1 MAETKNIS
9 YLNKSFSDFK
19 STLIDYAKAYF
30 PSAYND
36 FSEASPGLM
45 FIEMASYV
53 GDVLSFYVDTQL
65 QENFLLYTKEKSNAI
80 ALAYS
85 LGYRPKVSYASHVEL
100 EISQLAPAITDVLSG
115 QDIPDSDYCMV
126 IPANSSVSS
135 INGINFITLEDLDF
149 SITSGRDVSFFS
161 NTNFLLT
168 KRVKAISAEVK
179 TITHN
184 FGSTPTKFNSLL
196 INDDSKILQ
205 VLEVTDSLSN
215 RWYEVPYLAQ
225 ENVINKTI
233 NSSSNIDGVNYV
245 LGYTKTPRRFVTRF
259 DADGTLELQF
269 GAGVKSDADTV
280 LLPNPNDAA
289 LGTVQDVY
297 DPSNTYNKAAIFVT
311 REYGLAP
318 TGTFTIK
325 YLVGGGVASNVD
337 SNNIIR
343 KEFTVNDISYKGN
356 ISTQNKNDYFETLT
370 ITNPLPSS
378 GGRDGDTVE
387 EIRQNTLHAFAA
399 QNRAVTKQDY
409 MSRILSMDN
418 DFGSVA
424 KVYISQDAQLSPNS
438 GNDRLLDNNPL
449 SISAYVLA
457 YNANKNIISAS
468 TALKN
473 NIKTHLSEYKLLT
486 DSINIKNAFYINV
499 GVNFDITISTGYSN
513 KDVLT
518 NCLTALKDHFD
529 ISKWQINQPIILS
542 DVNSIL
548 LQVKGVQSV
557 VKVELSNKQGGNY
570 SPYGYDIKGA
580 TKNGV
585 IYPSMDPAIFEVR
598 YPDVDI
604 QGRVITL

>member
-9 YLNKSFSDFK
+9 YLNKDFSDFK
-19 STLIDYAKAYF
+19 STLIEYAKSYF
-30 PSAYND
+30 PTVYND

-100 EISQLAPAITDVLSG
+100 EISQLVPAITDVITG
-115 QDIPDSDYCMV
+115 TEVPDSDFCMV
-126 IPANSSVSS
+126 LPANTPISS
-135 INGINFITLEDLDF
+135 IDGIKFITLEEVDF
-149 SITSGRDVSFFS
+149 SITSNREVSFFS

-168 KRVKAISAEVK
+168 KKVKAISAEIK
-179 TITHN
+179 TVTNN
-184 FGSTPTKFNSLL
+184 FGSTPTKFNSF
-196 INDDSKILQ
+196 IVNDEKILQ
-205 VLEVTDSLSN
+205 VLEVTDSTSN
-215 RWYEVPYLAQ
+215 KWYEVPYLAQ
-225 ENVINKTI
+225 ENIINKTA
-233 NSSSNIDGVNYV
+233 NSTSNTDGVNYI
-245 LGYTKTPRRFVTRF
+245 LSYTKTPRRFVTRL
-259 DADGTLELQF
+259 DSDGTLELQF
-269 GAGVKSDADTV
+269 GAGVRSDADTV

-289 LGTVQDVY
+289 LGTVQDIY
-297 DPSNTYNKAAIFVT
+297 DPANTYNKAAIFVT

-337 SNNIIR
+337 SNTIVR
-343 KEFTVNDISYKGN
+343 KEFTISDITFKGN
-356 ISTQNKNDYFETLT
+356 ITQQNKTDYFDTLT
-370 ITNPLPSS
+370 ITNPLPAS

-449 SISAYVLA
+449 AISAYVLA
-457 YNANKNIISAS
+457 YNASKNIISAS

-486 DSINIKNAFYINV
+486 DSINIKNAYYINI
-499 GVNFDITISTGYSN
+499 GVNFDITISTGYN
-513 KDVLT
+513 NRDVIT
-518 NCLTALKDHFD
+518 NCLTALKEHFN
-529 ISKWQINQPIILS
+529 ISNWQINQPIILS
-542 DVNSIL
+542 DINSIL
-548 LQVKGVQSV
+548 LQVNGVQSV
-557 VKVELSNKQGGNY
+557 VKVEISNKQGGNY

-585 IYPSMDPAIFEVR
+585 IYPSLDPAIFEVR

>member
-1 MAETKNIS
+1 MAESKNIS

-19 STLIDYAKAYF
+19 STLINYAKSYF
-30 PSAYND
+30 PTAYND

-85 LGYRPKVSYASHVEL
+85 LGYRPKISYASHVEL
-100 EISQLAPAITDVLSG
+100 EISQLVPAITDILTG
-115 QDIPDSDYCMV
+115 TQIPDPDFCMV
-126 IPANSSVSS
+126 LPANTPVSS
-135 INGINFITLEDLDF
+135 ISGVKFIILDEVDF
-149 SITSGRDVSFFS
+149 STTSNREISFFS
-161 NTNFLLT
+161 NTNFLLI
-168 KRVKAISAEVK
+168 KKVKAISAEVK

-184 FGSTPTKFNSLL
+184 FGSTPTKFNSFI
-196 INDDSKILQ
+196 INDEKILQ
-205 VLEVTDSLSN
+205 VLEVTDSTSN
-215 RWYEVPYLAQ
+215 KWYEVPYLAQ
-225 ENVINKTI
+225 ENIINKTV
-233 NSSSNIDGVNYV
+233 NSTSNTDGVNYI
-245 LGYTKTPRRFVTRF
+245 LSYTKTPRRFVTRL
-259 DADGTLELQF
+259 DSDGTLEIQF
-269 GAGVKSDADTV
+269 GAGVRSDADTV

-289 LGTVQDVY
+289 LGTVQDIY

-318 TGTFTIK
+318 TGVFTMK
-325 YLVGGGVASNVD
+325 YLVGGGVISNVD
-337 SNNIIR
+337 SNTIVR
-343 KEFTVNDISYKGN
+343 KEFTINDITFKGN
-356 ISTQNKNDYFETLT
+356 ITQQNKNDYFDTLT
-370 ITNPLPSS
+370 ITNPTPAS

-438 GNDRLLDNNPL
+438 GNDKLLDNNPL
-449 SISAYVLA
+449 AISAYVLA
-457 YNANKNIISAS
+457 YNADKNIILAS
-468 TALKN
+468 TTLKN

-486 DSINIKNAFYINV
+486 DSINIKNAYYINV
-499 GVNFDITISTGYSN
+499 GVSFDITVSTGYN
-513 KDVLT
+513 NRDVIT
-518 NCLTALKDHFD
+518 NCLVALKEHFN
-529 ISKWQINQPIILS
+529 ISNWQINQPIILS
-542 DVNSIL
+542 DINSIL

-557 VKVELSNKQGGNY
+557 VKVEISNKQGGNY
-570 SPYGYDIKGA
+570 SLYGYDIKGA
-580 TKNGV
+580 TKNGI
-585 IYPSMDPAIFEVR
+585 IYPSLDPAIFEVR

>member
-1 MAETKNIS
+1 MAEIKNIS
-9 YLNKSFSDFK
+9 YLNKDFSDFK
-19 STLIDYAKAYF
+19 STLINYAKSYF
-30 PSAYND
+30 PTAYND

-85 LGYRPKVSYASHVEL
+85 LGYRPKVSYASYVEL
-100 EISQLAPAITDVLSG
+100 EISQLVPAVTDILTG
-115 QDIPDSDYCMV
+115 TQIPNPNFCMV
-126 IPANSSVSS
+126 IPANTPISSVS
-135 INGINFITLEDLDF
+135 GVKFIILDEVDF
-149 SITSGRDVSFFS
+149 STTSNREVSFFS
-161 NTNFLLT
+161 NTNFLLI
-168 KRVKAISAEVK
+168 KKVKAISAEVK
-179 TITHN
+179 TVTHN
-184 FGSTPTKFNSLL
+184 FGLTPTKFNSFI
-196 INDDSKILQ
+196 INDEKILQ
-205 VLEVTDSLSN
+205 VLEVTDSTTN
-215 RWYEVPYLAQ
+215 KWYEVPYLAQ
-225 ENVINKTI
+225 ENIINKTV
-233 NSSSNIDGVNYV
+233 NSSSNIDGVNYI
-245 LGYTKTPRRFVTRF
+245 LSYTKTPRRYVTRL
-259 DADGTLELQF
+259 DSDGTLEIQF
-269 GAGVKSDADTV
+269 GAGVRSDADTV

-289 LGTVQDVY
+289 LGTVQDIY

-318 TGTFTIK
+318 TGVFTIK
-325 YLVGGGVASNVD
+325 YLVGGGVGSNVE
-337 SNNIIR
+337 SNTIVR
-343 KEFTVNDISYKGN
+343 KEFTINDITFKGN
-356 ISTQNKNDYFETLT
+356 ITQQNKNDYFDTLT
-370 ITNPLPSS
+370 ITNPSPAS

-409 MSRILSMDN
+409 MSRILSMDS

-449 SISAYVLA
+449 AISAYVLA
-457 YNANKNIISAS
+457 YNVNKNIITAS
-468 TALKN
+468 TTLKN

-486 DSINIKNAFYINV
+486 DSINIKNAYYINI
-499 GVNFDITISTGYSN
+499 GVNFDITVATGYN
-513 KDVLT
+513 NRDVIT
-518 NCLTALKDHFD
+518 NCLIALKEHFN
-529 ISKWQINQPIILS
+529 ISNWQINQPIILS
-542 DVNSIL
+542 DVNSLL

-557 VKVELSNKQGGNY
+557 VKVEISNKQGGDY
-570 SPYGYDIKGA
+570 SLYGYDIKGA

-585 IYPSMDPAIFEVR
+585 IYPSLDPAIFEVR

>member
-1 MAETKNIS
+1 MAESKNIS
-9 YLNKSFSDFK
+9 YLNKDFSDFK
-19 STLIDYAKAYF
+19 STLINYAKSYF
-30 PSAYND
+30 PTAYND

-100 EISQLAPAITDVLSG
+100 EISQLVPAITDILTG
-115 QDIPDSDYCMV
+115 TQIPNPDFCMV
-126 IPANSSVSS
+126 LPANTPISS
-135 INGINFITLEDLDF
+135 ISGVQFIILDEVDF
-149 SITSGRDVSFFS
+149 STTSNREVSFFS
-161 NTNFLLT
+161 NSNFLLI
-168 KRVKAISAEVK
+168 KKVKAISAEVK
-179 TITHN
+179 TVTHN
-184 FGSTPTKFNSLL
+184 FGLTPTKFNSFT
-196 INDDSKILQ
+196 INDEKILQ
-205 VLEVTDSLSN
+205 VLEVTDSATN
-215 RWYEVPYLAQ
+215 KWYEVPYLAQ
-225 ENVINKTI
+225 ENIINKTV
-233 NSSSNIDGVNYV
+233 NSSSNIDGVNYI
-245 LGYTKTPRRFVTRF
+245 LSYTKTPRRYVTRL
-259 DADGTLELQF
+259 DSDGTLEIQF
-269 GAGVKSDADTV
+269 GAGVRSDADTI

-289 LGTVQDVY
+289 LGTVQDIY

-318 TGTFTIK
+318 TGIFTIK
-325 YLVGGGVASNVD
+325 YLVGGGVSSNVE
-337 SNNIIR
+337 SNTIVR
-343 KEFTVNDISYKGN
+343 KDFTINDITFKGS
-356 ISTQNKNDYFETLT
+356 ITQQNKNDYFDTLT
-370 ITNPLPSS
+370 ITNPFPAS

-387 EIRQNTLHAFAA
+387 EIRQNTLHAFTA

-409 MSRILSMDN
+409 MSRILSMDS

-449 SISAYVLA
+449 AISAYVLA
-457 YNANKNIISAS
+457 YNVNKNVILAS
-468 TALKN
+468 TTLKN

-486 DSINIKNAFYINV
+486 DSINIKNAYYINIS
-499 GVNFDITISTGYSN
+499 VNFDITVATGYN
-513 KDVLT
+513 NRDVIT
-518 NCLTALKDHFD
+518 SCLIALKEHFN
-529 ISKWQINQPIILS
+529 ISNWQINQPIILS
-542 DVNSIL
+542 DINSLL

-557 VKVELSNKQGGNY
+557 VKVEISNKQGGNY
-570 SPYGYDIKGA
+570 SLYGYDIKGA

-585 IYPSMDPAIFEVR
+585 IYPSLDPAIFEVR

>member
-1 MAETKNIS
+1 MAEIKNIS
-9 YLNKSFSDFK
+9 YLNKDFSDFK
-19 STLIDYAKAYF
+19 STLINYAKSYF
-30 PSAYND
+30 PTAYND

-85 LGYRPKVSYASHVEL
+85 LGYRPKTSYASHVEL
-100 EISQLAPAITDVLSG
+100 EISQLVPSVV
-115 QDIPDSDYCMV
+115 DILTGTQIPNPDFCMV
-126 IPANSSVSS
+126 IPANTPVSS
-135 INGINFITLEDLDF
+135 ISGVKFIILDEVDF
-149 SITSGRDVSFFS
+149 SITSNREISFFS
-161 NTNFLLT
+161 STNFLLT
-168 KRVKAISAEVK
+168 KKVKAISAEVK
-179 TITHN
+179 TVTHD
-184 FGSTPTKFNSLL
+184 FGLTPTKFNSFI
-196 INDDSKILQ
+196 INDEKILQ
-205 VLEVTDSLSN
+205 VLEVTDSN
-215 RWYEVPYLAQ
+215 TNKWYEVPYLAQ
-225 ENVINKTI
+225 ENIINKTV
-233 NSSSNIDGVNYV
+233 NSSSNIDGVNYI
-245 LGYTKTPRRFVTRF
+245 LSYTKTPRRYVTRL
-259 DADGTLELQF
+259 DSDGTLEIQF

-289 LGTVQDVY
+289 LGTIQDIY

-318 TGTFTIK
+318 TGVFTIK
-325 YLVGGGVASNVD
+325 YLVGGGVGSNVE
-337 SNNIIR
+337 SNTIVR
-343 KEFTVNDISYKGN
+343 KDFTVSDITFKGS
-356 ISTQNKNDYFETLT
+356 ITQQNKNDYFDTLT
-370 ITNPLPSS
+370 ITNPTPAS

-409 MSRILSMDN
+409 MSRILSMSS

-449 SISAYVLA
+449 AISAYVLA
-457 YNANKNIISAS
+457 YNTNKNIILAS
-468 TALKN
+468 TTLKN

-486 DSINIKNAFYINV
+486 DSINIKNAYYINI
-499 GVNFDITISTGYSN
+499 GVNFDITVATGYN
-513 KDVLT
+513 NRDVIT
-518 NCLTALKDHFD
+518 SCLIALKEHFN
-529 ISKWQINQPIILS
+529 ISNWQINQPIILS
-542 DVNSIL
+542 DINSLL

-557 VKVELSNKQGGNY
+557 VKVEISNKQGGNY
-570 SPYGYDIKGA
+570 SLYGYDIKGA

-585 IYPSMDPAIFEVR
+585 IYPSLDPAIFEVR
-598 YPDVDI
+598 YPDTDI

>member
-1 MAETKNIS
+1 MAESKNIS

-19 STLIDYAKAYF
+19 STLINYAKSYF
-30 PSAYND
+30 PTAYND

-85 LGYRPKVSYASHVEL
+85 LGYRPKVSYAAHTEL
-100 EISQLAPAITDVLSG
+100 EISQLVPAVTDILTGTQIPNPDFCIVL
-115 QDIPDSDYCMV
+115 P
-126 IPANSSVSS
+126 PNTPVSS
-135 INGINFITLEDLDF
+135 ISGVNFITLDEVDF
-149 SITSGRDVSFFS
+149 SIASNREVSFFS
-161 NTNFLLT
+161 STNFLLT
-168 KRVKAISAEVK
+168 KKVKAISAEVK

-184 FGSTPTKFNSLL
+184 FGSTPTKFNSLV
-196 INDDSKILQ
+196 INDEKILQ
-205 VLEVTDSLSN
+205 VLEVTDSTSN
-215 RWYEVPYLAQ
+215 KWYEVPYLAQ
-225 ENVINKTI
+225 EKIINKTV
-233 NSSSNIDGVNYV
+233 NSSSNVDGVNYI
-245 LGYTKTPRRFVTRF
+245 LSYTKTPRRFVTRL
-259 DADGTLELQF
+259 DSDGTLEIQF
-269 GAGVKSDADTV
+269 GAGVKSDADIV

-289 LGTVQDVY
+289 LGTVQDIY

-318 TGTFTIK
+318 TGVFTIK
-325 YLVGGGVASNVD
+325 YLVGGGVSSNVE
-337 SNNIIR
+337 SNTIIR
-343 KEFTVNDISYKGN
+343 KDFTINDITFKGN
-356 ISTQNKNDYFETLT
+356 ITQQNKNDYFDTLT
-370 ITNPLPSS
+370 ITNPTPAS

-418 DFGSVA
+418 NFGSVA

-449 SISAYVLA
+449 AISAYVLA
-457 YNANKNIISAS
+457 YNNNKNIISAS

-486 DSINIKNAFYINV
+486 DSINIKNAYYINI
-499 GVNFDITISTGYSN
+499 GVEFDITVSTGYN
-513 KDVLT
+513 NRDVIA
-518 NCLTALKDHFD
+518 NCLIALKEHFN
-529 ISKWQINQPIILS
+529 ISNWQINQPIILS
-542 DVNSIL
+542 DINSIL
-548 LQVKGVQSV
+548 LQIKGVQSV
-557 VKVELSNKQGGNY
+557 VKIEISNKQGGNY
-570 SPYGYDIKGA
+570 SIYGYDIKGA
-580 TKNGV
+580 TKNGI
-585 IYPSMDPAIFEVR
+585 IYPSLDPAIFEVR
-598 YPDVDI
+598 YPDIDI

>member
-1 MAETKNIS
+1 MAESKNIS
-9 YLNKSFSDFK
+9 YLNKDFSDFK
-19 STLIDYAKAYF
+19 STLINYAKSYF
-30 PSAYND
+30 PTAYND

-100 EISQLAPAITDVLSG
+100 EISQLVPAITDILTG
-115 QDIPDSDYCMV
+115 TQIPNPDFCMV
-126 IPANSSVSS
+126 LPANTPISS
-135 INGINFITLEDLDF
+135 ISGVQFIILDEVDF
-149 SITSGRDVSFFS
+149 STTSNREVSFFS
-161 NTNFLLT
+161 NSNFLLI
-168 KRVKAISAEVK
+168 KKVKAISAEVK
-179 TITHN
+179 TVTHN
-184 FGSTPTKFNSLL
+184 FGLTPTKFNSFT
-196 INDDSKILQ
+196 INDEKILQ
-205 VLEVTDSLSN
+205 VLEVTDSATN
-215 RWYEVPYLAQ
+215 KWYEVPYLAQ
-225 ENVINKTI
+225 ENIINKTV
-233 NSSSNIDGVNYV
+233 NSLSNIDGVNYI
-245 LGYTKTPRRFVTRF
+245 LSYTKTPRRYVTRL
-259 DADGTLELQF
+259 DSDGTLEIQF
-269 GAGVKSDADTV
+269 GAGVRSDADTI

-289 LGTVQDVY
+289 LGTVQDIY

-318 TGTFTIK
+318 TGIFTIK
-325 YLVGGGVASNVD
+325 YLVGGGVSSNVE
-337 SNNIIR
+337 SNTIVR
-343 KEFTVNDISYKGN
+343 KDFTINDITFKGS
-356 ISTQNKNDYFETLT
+356 ITQQNKNDYFDTLT
-370 ITNPLPSS
+370 ITNPFPAS

-387 EIRQNTLHAFAA
+387 EIRQNTLHAFTA

-409 MSRILSMDN
+409 MSRILSMDS

-449 SISAYVLA
+449 AISAYVLA
-457 YNANKNIISAS
+457 YNVNKNVILAS
-468 TALKN
+468 TTLKN

-486 DSINIKNAFYINV
+486 DSINIKNAYYINIS
-499 GVNFDITISTGYSN
+499 VNFDITVATGYN
-513 KDVLT
+513 NRDVIT
-518 NCLTALKDHFD
+518 SCLIALKEHFN
-529 ISKWQINQPIILS
+529 ISNWQINQPIILS
-542 DVNSIL
+542 DINSLL

-557 VKVELSNKQGGNY
+557 VKVEISNKQGGNY
-570 SPYGYDIKGA
+570 SLYGYDIKGA

-585 IYPSMDPAIFEVR
+585 IYPSLDPAIFEVR

>member
-19 STLIDYAKAYF
+19 STLIDYAKSYF
-30 PSAYND
+30 PTAYND

-85 LGYRPKVSYASHVEL
+85 LGYRPKVSYASNVEL
-100 EISQLAPAITDVLSG
+100 EISQLVPAITDVLTS
-115 QDIPDSDYCMV
+115 QQIPDSDFCMV
-126 IPANSSVSS
+126 LPANTPVSS
-135 INGINFITLEDLDF
+135 IDGVKFITLEEVDF
-149 SITSGRDVSFFS
+149 SVPTNRDTSFFS

-179 TITHN
+179 TVTHD
-184 FGSTPTKFNSLL
+184 FGSTPTKFNSFL
-196 INDDSKILQ
+196 INDTQILQ
-205 VLEVTDSLSN
+205 VLEVTDSNSN
-215 RWYEVPYLAQ
+215 KWYEVPYLAQ
-225 ENVINKTI
+225 ENIVNKTV
-233 NSSSNIDGVNYV
+233 NSTSNIDGVNYI
-245 LGYTKTPRRFVTRF
+245 LSYTKTARRFVTRL
-259 DADGTLELQF
+259 DSDGTLELQF
-269 GAGVKSDADTV
+269 GAGVKTDADTV

-289 LGTVQDVY
+289 LGTVQDIY

-337 SNNIIR
+337 SNTIIR
-343 KEFTVNDISYKGN
+343 KEFTISNVTFKGN
-356 ISTQNKNDYFETLT
+356 ITPQNKTDYFDTLT
-370 ITNPLPSS
+370 ITNPLPAS

-449 SISAYVLA
+449 AISAYVLA
-457 YNANKNIISAS
+457 YNADKNIISAS

-486 DSINIKNAFYINV
+486 DSINIKNAFYINI
-499 GVNFDITISTGYSN
+499 GVNFDITISTGYN
-513 KDVLT
+513 NRDVIT
-518 NCLTALKDHFD
+518 NCLTALKEHFN
-529 ISKWQINQPIILS
+529 ISNWQINQPIVLS
-542 DVNSIL
+542 DINSIL

-557 VKVELSNKQGGNY
+557 VKVEISNKQGGNY

-585 IYPSMDPAIFEVR
+585 IYPSLDPAIFEVR

>member
-1 MAETKNIS
+1 MAEIKNIS
-9 YLNKSFSDFK
+9 YLNKDFSDFK
-19 STLIDYAKAYF
+19 STLINYAKSYF
-30 PSAYND
+30 PTAYND

-85 LGYRPKVSYASHVEL
+85 LGYRPKTSYASHVEL
-100 EISQLAPAITDVLSG
+100 EISQLVPSVL
-115 QDIPDSDYCMV
+115 DILTGTQIPNPDFCMV
-126 IPANSSVSS
+126 IPANTPVSS
-135 INGINFITLEDLDF
+135 ISGVKFIILDEVDF
-149 SITSGRDVSFFS
+149 SITSNREISFFS
-161 NTNFLLT
+161 STNFLLT
-168 KRVKAISAEVK
+168 KKVKAISAEVK
-179 TITHN
+179 TVTHD
-184 FGSTPTKFNSLL
+184 FGLTPTKFNSFI
-196 INDDSKILQ
+196 INDEKILQ
-205 VLEVTDSLSN
+205 VLEVTDSN
-215 RWYEVPYLAQ
+215 TNKWYEVPYLAQ
-225 ENVINKTI
+225 ENIINKTV
-233 NSSSNIDGVNYV
+233 NSSSNIDGVNYI
-245 LGYTKTPRRFVTRF
+245 LSYTKTPRRYVTRL
-259 DADGTLELQF
+259 DSDGTLEIQF

-289 LGTVQDVY
+289 LGTIQDIY

-318 TGTFTIK
+318 TGVFTIK
-325 YLVGGGVASNVD
+325 YLVGGGVGSNVE
-337 SNNIIR
+337 SNTIVR
-343 KEFTVNDISYKGN
+343 KDFTVSDITFKGS
-356 ISTQNKNDYFETLT
+356 ITQQNKNDYFDTLT
-370 ITNPLPSS
+370 ITNPTPAS

-409 MSRILSMDN
+409 MSRILSMSS

-449 SISAYVLA
+449 AISAYVLA
-457 YNANKNIISAS
+457 YNTNKNIILAS
-468 TALKN
+468 TTLKN

-486 DSINIKNAFYINV
+486 DSINIKNAYYINI
-499 GVNFDITISTGYSN
+499 GVNFDITVATGYN
-513 KDVLT
+513 NRDVIT
-518 NCLTALKDHFD
+518 SCLIALKEHFN
-529 ISKWQINQPIILS
+529 ISNWQINQPIILS
-542 DVNSIL
+542 DINSLL

-557 VKVELSNKQGGNY
+557 VKVEISNKQGGNY
-570 SPYGYDIKGA
+570 SLYGYDIKGA

-585 IYPSMDPAIFEVR
+585 IYPSLDPAIFEVR
-598 YPDVDI
+598 YPDTDI

>member
-1 MAETKNIS
+1 MAESKNIS

-19 STLIDYAKAYF
+19 STLINYAKSYF
-30 PSAYND
+30 PTTYND

-100 EISQLAPAITDVLSG
+100 EISQLVPAVTDILTG
-115 QDIPDSDYCMV
+115 AQIPDPDFCM
-126 IPANSSVSS
+126 ILPANTPISSVS
-135 INGINFITLEDLDF
+135 GVKFIILDEVDF
-149 SITSGRDVSFFS
+149 STTSNREVSFFS

-168 KRVKAISAEVK
+168 KKVKAISAEVK

-184 FGSTPTKFNSLL
+184 FGSTPTKFNSFA
-196 INDDSKILQ
+196 INDEKILQ
-205 VLEVTDSLSN
+205 VLEVTDSTSN
-215 RWYEVPYLAQ
+215 KWYEVPYLAQ
-225 ENVINKTI
+225 ENIINKTV
-233 NSSSNIDGVNYV
+233 NSTSSIDGVNYI
-245 LGYTKTPRRFVTRF
+245 LNYTKTPRRFVTRL
-259 DADGTLELQF
+259 DSNGTLEIQF
-269 GAGVKSDADTV
+269 GAGVRSDADTV

-289 LGTVQDVY
+289 LGTVQDIY

-318 TGTFTIK
+318 TGVFTIK
-325 YLVGGGVASNVD
+325 YLVGGGVISNVE
-337 SNNIIR
+337 SNTIIR
-343 KEFTVNDISYKGN
+343 KDFTINDITFKGN
-356 ISTQNKNDYFETLT
+356 ITTQNKNDYFDTLT
-370 ITNPLPSS
+370 INNPLPAS

-449 SISAYVLA
+449 AISAYVLA

-499 GVNFDITISTGYSN
+499 GVNFDITISTGYNN

-542 DVNSIL
+542 DINSIL

-598 YPDVDI
+598 YPDIDI